1 MKDFSMLKSFFKKE
15 NKIESLI
22 YEYLDTLALS
32 QESFL
37 NALNA
42 CFLSGTTCEDFD
54 FFIGQTHKY
63 ESKADDI
70 REAINN
76 IMYGKVLIPDARG
89 DIMELLSCID
99 EIPRF
104 YEHIL
109 YMIHDQQVI
118 LPEFLL
124 ADVKDLLRMSV
135 ECCDL
140 LIQQTTALFKKEGGI
155 RSYLNKIDINESH
168 CDHAERRIIGKV
180 FASNMDPF
188 DKLQIREL
196 IQLMGDISDQAD
208 SCSRLINIISMKRRV

>member
-1 MKDFSMLKSFFKKE
+1 MFKSLFKKE
-15 NKIESLI
+15 NKVESLI
-22 YEYLDTLALS
+22 YDYLEALALG

-42 CFLSGTTCEDFD
+42 CFLGGSTCEDFD

-70 REAINN
+70 REEVNN
-76 IMYGKVLIPDARG
+76 MMYGKVLIPDARG

-99 EIPRF
+99 EIPRL

-109 YMIHDQQVI
+109 YMIHDQQI
-118 LPEFLL
+118 SLPDFLL
-124 ADVKDLLRMSV
+124 TDVKDMIRVSV

-140 LIQQTTALFKKEGGI
+140 LIQQTTALFKKKGGI

-168 CDHAERRIIGKV
+168 CDHAERRIICRI
-180 FASNMDPF
+180 FASDMNPF
-188 DKLQIREL
+188 DKIQIKEL
-196 IQLMGDISDQAD
+196 ILLMGDISDQAED
-208 SCSRLINIISMKRRV
+208 CSRLINIISMKRRI

>member
-1 MKDFSMLKSFFKKE
+1 MMLKSLFKKE

-22 YEYLDTLALS
+22 YEYLETLALS

-42 CFLSGTTCEDFD
+42 CFLRGTMCEDFD
-54 FFIGQTHKY
+54 FFIAQTHKY

-70 REAINN
+70 REEVNN

-99 EIPRF
+99 EIPRL

-109 YMIHDQQVI
+109 YMIHDQRI
-118 LPEFLL
+118 ELPDFLI
-124 ADVKDLLRMSV
+124 ADVKDLLRISL

-140 LIQQTTALFKKEGGI
+140 LIQETTALFKKEGGI
-155 RSYLNKIDINESH
+155 RLFVNKIDINESH
-168 CDHAERRIIGKV
+168 CDHSERRIIGKI
-180 FASNMDPF
+180 FESDLNPF
-188 DKLQIREL
+188 DKLQLKEL
-196 IQLMGDISDQAD
+196 ILLMGDISDQAD
-208 SCSRLINIISMKRRV
+208 TCSRLVNIISMKRRV

>member
-1 MKDFSMLKSFFKKE
+1 MLKSLFKKE

-22 YEYLDTLALS
+22 YEYLENLSLS

-70 REAINN
+70 REEINN

-99 EIPRF
+99 VIPRL

-109 YMIHDQQVI
+109 YMIHDQRI
-118 LPEFLL
+118 ELPDFLL
-124 ADVKDLLRMSV
+124 ADVKDLIRISV

-140 LIQQTTALFKKEGGI
+140 LIQQTTALFKKKEGI
-155 RSYLNKIDINESH
+155 RSFLNKIDINESH
-168 CDHAERRIIGKV
+168 CDHSERRIIGKI
-180 FASNMDPF
+180 FESDLNPF
-188 DKLQIREL
+188 DKLQVKEL
-196 IQLMGDISDQAD
+196 IKLMGDISDQAD
-208 SCSRLINIISMKRRV
+208 SCSRLVNIISMKRRV

>member
-1 MKDFSMLKSFFKKE
+1 MMLKSLFKKQ
-15 NKIESLI
+15 NKIESLV
-22 YEYLDTLALS
+22 YDYLEALALG

-70 REAINN
+70 REEINN
-76 IMYGKVLIPDARG
+76 MMYGKVLIPDARG
-89 DIMELLSCID
+89 DIMELLTCID
-99 EIPRF
+99 EIPRL

-109 YMIHDQQVI
+109 YMIHDQQI
-118 LPEFLL
+118 MLPEFLL
-124 ADVKDLLRMSV
+124 ADVKDLLRISV

-140 LIQQTTALFKKEGGI
+140 LIQQTTALFQKKEGI
-155 RSYLNKIDINESH
+155 RSFVNKIDINESH
-168 CDHAERRIIGKV
+168 CDHAERRIIGRV
-180 FASNMDPF
+180 FTSDMDPF
-188 DKLQIREL
+188 DKLQIKEL

>member
-1 MKDFSMLKSFFKKE
+1 MMLKSLFKKE

-22 YEYLDTLALS
+22 YEYLETLALS

-54 FFIGQTHKY
+54 FFVGQTHKY

-70 REAINN
+70 REEINN
-76 IMYGKVLIPDARG
+76 MMYGKVLIPDARG

-99 EIPRF
+99 EIPRL

-109 YMIHDQQVI
+109 YMIHDQRI
-118 LPEFLL
+118 ELPDFLIV
-124 ADVKDLLRMSV
+124 DVKDLLRISL

-140 LIQQTTALFKKEGGI
+140 LIQQTKALFKKKGGI
-155 RSYLNKIDINESH
+155 RSFLNKIDINESH
-168 CDHAERRIIGKV
+168 CDHSERRIIVKI
-180 FASNMDPF
+180 FDSDLNPF
-188 DKLQIREL
+188 DKLQLKEL
-196 IQLMGDISDQAD
+196 IQLLGGISDQTD
-208 SCSRLINIISMKRRV
+208 SCSRLINIIGMKRRV

>member
-1 MKDFSMLKSFFKKE
+1 MFKSFFKKE
-15 NKIESLI
+15 HKIEKLI
-22 YEYLDTLALS
+22 YGYLENLRLS

-42 CFLSGTTCEDFD
+42 CFLGGATCEDFD

-70 REAINN
+70 REEINN

-89 DIMELLSCID
+89 DIMELLTCID
-99 EIPRF
+99 EIPRI
-104 YEHIL
+104 YEHVL
-109 YMIHDQQVI
+109 YMIKDQQI
-118 LPEFLL
+118 ELPDMFLV
-124 ADVKDLLRMSV
+124 DVKDLIRISV

-140 LIQQTTALFKKEGGI
+140 LIQQTTALFKKKGGI

-168 CDHAERRIIGKV
+168 CDHAERRIIAKI
-180 FASNMDPF
+180 FESNLNPF
-188 DKLQIREL
+188 DKLQLKDL
-196 IQLMGDISDQAD
+196 IQLMGGISDQAD

>member
-1 MKDFSMLKSFFKKE
+1 MLKSLFKKE

-22 YEYLDTLALS
+22 YEYLENLS
-32 QESFL
+32 LSEESFL

-70 REAINN
+70 REEINN

-99 EIPRF
+99 VIPRL

-109 YMIHDQQVI
+109 YMIHDQRI
-118 LPEFLL
+118 ELPDFLL
-124 ADVKDLLRMSV
+124 ADVKDLIRISV

-140 LIQQTTALFKKEGGI
+140 LIQQTTALFKKKEGI
-155 RSYLNKIDINESH
+155 RSFLNKIDINESH
-168 CDHAERRIIGKV
+168 CDHSERRIIGKI
-180 FASNMDPF
+180 FESDLNPF
-188 DKLQIREL
+188 DKLQVKEL
-196 IQLMGDISDQAD
+196 IKLMGDISDQAD
-208 SCSRLINIISMKRRV
+208 NCSRLVNIISMKRRV